1 MSPRQ
6 DRPGKAAERRFFLE
20 PSAAG
25 AFGPGDRGRLAD
37 SDAEHARVVLRLA
50 PGDRCIGLDGAGHA
64 WPLVVTGVERKAVLV
79 ECSGAPTF
87 EPAPG
92 EPGAPLPWIEMAVAL
107 PRGSN
112 ADEMVDALAQLGAAA
127 LTPLL
132 TERSSPAARAESDG
146 RRARFERI
154 AREAAKQSGRLWNLQ
169 IGSALDLEGLHARGD
184 AVWVRCD
191 TRATRANDLGA
202 LRDAPCTRA
211 RPLIVAIGP
220 EGGFTQAEENWIDT
234 RSPTTTLVLG
244 PHVLRT
250 ETAAIAA
257 LAVIVNAV
265 SRSSQT
271 NSPAREPAPFD

>member
-6 DRPGKAAERRFFLE
+6 DRPGKAAERRFFLAPPE
-20 PSAAG
+20 SG
-25 AFGPGDRGRLAD
+25 AFGPGDQARLAD
-37 SDAEHARVVLRLA
+37 FDAEHARVVLRLV
-50 PGDRCIGLDGAGHA
+50 PGDRCIGLDGVGHA
-64 WPLVVTGVERKAVLV
+64 WPLVVTRVERREIWV
-79 ECSGAPTF
+79 ECSGPPTF

-132 TERSSPAARAESDG
+132 TERSTPAARAESDG

-154 AREAAKQSGRLWNLQ
+154 AREACKQSGRLWNMQL
-169 IGSALDLEGLHARGD
+169 GPALDLDGLQRRGD
-184 AVWVRCD
+184 ALWARCD
-191 TRATRANDLGA
+191 PRGAVANDLRLLTRANLTG
-202 LRDAPCTRA
+202 T
-211 RPLIVAIGP
+211 RPLILAVGP
-220 EGGFTQAEENWIDT
+220 EGGFTPAEERWIDE
-234 RSPTTTLVLG
+234 RSSIVLRVG

-257 LAVIVNAV
+257 LAVIVGSIPVA
-265 SRSSQT
+265 RSST
-271 NSPAREPAPFD
+271 SPRAS